1 MHRGDGGTHNDGAGN
16 LARRCPFGLLS
27 KIKYEY
33 QGGKRKC
40 DRKRNGQ
47 GHKEGMKPE
56 YRSQTHGRHADV
68 MHGCNTAAH
77 NHAAGDRKSTRLNS
91 SHSQISYAVF
101 CLKKKKASSC
111 KLSTPMHG
119 KIAEAKLSVTQD
131 PLESCKLALPLAA
144 CARGDPGGSFP
155 HPHSNA

>member
-77 NHAAGDRKSTRLNS
+77 ITLRANARTMP
-91 SHSQISYAVF
+91 
-101 CLKKKKASSC
+101 SSC
-111 KLSTPMHG
+111 RLTTYSAK
-119 KIAEAKLSVTQD
+119 AEAEIATKSDSRT
-131 PLESCKLALPLAA
+131 
-144 CARGDPGGSFP
+144 
-155 HPHSNA
+155 

>member
-77 NHAAGDRKSTRLNS
+77 NHAAG
-91 SHSQISYAVF
+91 
-101 CLKKKKASSC
+101 
-111 KLSTPMHG
+111 
-119 KIAEAKLSVTQD
+119 
-131 PLESCKLALPLAA
+131 
-144 CARGDPGGSFP
+144 
-155 HPHSNA
+155 